1 MDEAA
6 RRTKDDMQS
15 AERTGWRRP
24 ARLARAALVAIG
36 LLGIEACVQGGADQ
50 PPLSGP
56 SELGISLTLQ
66 ANPDV
71 LPLDGSAQS
80 RIEVLARDENGKPLP
95 DLKLLVQIVSGG
107 QFIDFGVL
115 TGLRPD
121 KTVLTG
127 GDGRAFFSYTAPLAS
142 ANPAG
147 SSDPGTT
154 VTIQVTPSDPNV
166 PNFANTLGRTII
178 IRLVPPGT
186 VIPLFNVL
194 AGFTF
199 TPNPPAAKDQ
209 TQFTAQYCDVAGG
222 APPTCVS
229 DPNRIISSFAW
240 DFADGGTA
248 NGQVVTHIFD
258 STGSYPV
265 KLTVSDAYSRATSAT
280 LTVPVGAAVTP
291 VAAFDF
297 SPDAPHEGDTVFF
310 DASRSTSGRPIVSYD
325 WVFGDGTTG
334 TGRTTTHVYSL
345 EDTYAVTL
353 TVTDD
358 RGATGSVNVDVAVG
372 DPDPTAVI
380 SFSPRAPVVGQTVF
394 FSAEESEAIPG
405 RTLVHHRWIFGDG
418 SAAQEAGANASH
430 AYSAAGTYEVILE
443 VTDDFGSTDT
453 ATETVV
459 VSDVAGLAATFT
471 ASPSPATVGTTVTLD
486 ASGSTPG
493 AGATI
498 TNYRWDFGDGSALVD
513 TTTPVTSHTYAAAG
527 AFTITLTV
535 TDSNGNTDT
544 ETADLTVDP

>member
-24 ARLARAALVAIG
+24 ARLAGAALVAIG
-36 LLGIEACVQGGADQ
+36 LLGIAACVQGGADQ

-66 ANPDV
+66 AKPDV

-115 TGLRPD
+115 TGLRSD

-186 VIPLFNVL
+186 VIPVFNV
-194 AGFTF
+194 AVDFTF
-199 TPNPPAAKDQ
+199 TPNPAISRDQ
-209 TQFTAQYCDVAGG
+209 TAFVA
-222 APPTCVS
+222 VV
-229 DPNRIISSFAW
+229 DNPNGLILSFEW
-240 DFADGGTA
+240 DFADGNTA
-248 NGQVVTHIFD
+248 SGQVVSHIFEA
-258 STGSYPV
+258 TGNYPV
-265 KLTVSDAYSRATSAT
+265 RLTVADVYNRSSSAT
-280 LTVPVGAAVTP
+280 LTVTVNAAVTP

-297 SPDAPHEGDTVFF
+297 SPAVPHEGDTVFF

-358 RGATGSVNVDVAVG
+358 RGGAGSVNANVLVG

-380 SFSPRAPVVGQTVF
+380 SFSPQAPVVGQTVF

-443 VTDDFGSTDT
+443 VTDDFG
-453 ATETVV
+453 E
-459 VSDVAGLAATFT
+459 
-471 ASPSPATVGTTVTLD
+471 
-486 ASGSTPG
+486 
-493 AGATI
+493 
-498 TNYRWDFGDGSALVD
+498 
-513 TTTPVTSHTYAAAG
+513 H
-527 AFTITLTV
+527 
-535 TDSNGNTDT
+535 
-544 ETADLTVDP
+544 